1 MSKVKSARK
10 ENPPAP
16 GPAMPAAEADPGQG
30 TGPELDFSIV
40 ESEIAEQKDQECGQV
55 LHLYM
60 EQLAQAVPLEAED
73 EQKLWEQQSDL
84 YRKLRCELAFCG
96 ESYNFAIRLLE
107 KLDTPDSL
115 DEIFPQSMV
124 VRTGGS
130 TLLEKSRYLLRRF
143 LEIRANLQSA
153 FAGSD
158 KKQLAKER
166 KAGAALMADH
176 PFQNEWV
183 LELIEQ
189 LRPHRLVME
198 SGDGSA
204 RKQLMETRLFCS
216 PAEFSAWIRRIETLR
231 DELNEN
237 RNKLVFGYLRMVFS
251 IAKKFRGHG
260 VPLIDLIQE
269 GNIGL
274 MKAINKFDHD
284 LGHRFSTYAV
294 WWIKQCVCHAVGRQ
308 SRVIRLP
315 MHMLATLNKINRE
328 EQLFLLET
336 GREAAPEEIAERLNL
351 TRERVSSLKRMSMQ
365 AISLQAPVYSG
376 GSGRDVLLEDTMEN
390 VHDGN
395 DPMRNLAKK
404 ILSDKLTQI
413 LSSLPPR
420 TRKVLILRYGLDGRE
435 PMSLNAMSQ
444 HFRISRERIR
454 QIEMNALAKIRN
466 PETISLLEDYF
477 S

>member
-1 MSKVKSARK
+1 MNNMKSAKK
-10 ENPPAP
+10 EKPVEPAS
-16 GPAMPAAEADPGQG
+16 DL
-30 TGPELDFSIV
+30 PEPELNRESDSGLDFSIV
-40 ESEIAEQKDQECGQV
+40 ESEIAQQKGHECGQV

-60 EQLAQAVPLEAED
+60 EQLSQAVPLEAED
-73 EQKLWEQQSDL
+73 EQKLWEQQAEL
-84 YRKLRCELAFCG
+84 YRVLRSELAFCG
-96 ESYNFAIRLLE
+96 ESYSFAIRLLE

-115 DEIFPQSMV
+115 DEIFPQSLLIQ
-124 VRTGGS
+124 TGEKK
-130 TLLEKSRYLLRRF
+130 LLEKSRHLLQRF
-143 LEIRANLQSA
+143 SEIHANLRAA
-153 FAGSD
+153 FAGPNRR
-158 KKQLAKER
+158 QLTKER
-166 KAGAALMADH
+166 KAGAALMAEY
-176 PFQNEWV
+176 PFQNELV
-183 LELIEQ
+183 LELIEE
-189 LRPHRLVME
+189 LRTHRLVME
-198 SGDGSA
+198 SGDESA
-204 RKQLMETRLFCS
+204 RSQLMETMLFCS
-216 PAEFSAWIRRIETLR
+216 QAEFSDWIRKIETLQN
-231 DELNEN
+231 ELNEI

-274 MKAINKFDHD
+274 MKAINKFDYN

-315 MHMLATLNKINRE
+315 MHMLATLNKISRE

-336 GREAAPEEIAERLNL
+336 GREATPEEIAERLNL

-376 GSGRDVLLEDTMEN
+376 SSGRDVLLEDTVEN
-390 VHDGN
+390 IHDGS

-413 LSSLPPR
+413 LSALPPR
-420 TRKVLILRYGLDGRE
+420 TRKVLVLRYGLDGRE
-435 PMSLNAMSQ
+435 PMSLNEMSQ